1 MYVSMYVC
9 MYVYIRIFGIALLEW
24 AGVRGGLPLIVAL
37 AAWVF
42 ACR

>member
-1 MYVSMYVC
+1 MNRIHGTALGS
-9 MYVYIRIFGIALLEW
+9 IFGIALLEW